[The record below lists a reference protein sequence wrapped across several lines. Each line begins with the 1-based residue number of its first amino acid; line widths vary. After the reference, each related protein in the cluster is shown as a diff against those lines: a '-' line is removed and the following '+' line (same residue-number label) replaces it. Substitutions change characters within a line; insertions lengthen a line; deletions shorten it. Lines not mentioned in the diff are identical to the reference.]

1 MLPNNQTHK
10 HPAQTPTPS
19 TISPLSLLCLAQI
32 RLSSPRPNH
41 TTEPDT
47 NSSSCDIQFFMAL
60 PGPTSRMILCT
71 SPTFVVHSGASRSRL
86 LGPHGKRMLLR
97 ALRRYPAKRTSHPV
111 QRAAT
116 TRDRRP
122 AVKLVLVPSRT
133 VTRWLASPW
142 MGPCQRSAQGFM
154 AVTPR
159 ASTRAIRRKSNH
171 ARYIR

>member
-32 RLSSPRPNH
+32 RLTPPRPNH

-71 SPTFVVHSGASRSRL
+71 SPIFVVHSEASRSRL
-86 LGPHGKRMLLR
+86 QGPHGKRQLLR
-97 ALRRYPAKRTSHPV
+97 TLRRHPAKCTSHPV

-116 TRDRRP
+116 TRDRRHD
-122 AVKLVLVPSRT
+122 VKLVPSRT

-154 AVTPR
+154 AVTAR
-159 ASTRAIRRKSNH
+159 ASTRAIRRKFYH
-171 ARYIR
+171 TRYIL